1 MNKCIQCGKAFEP
14 KGIERICS
22 DDCRRE
28 KKSEQNAKQNRTRQR
43 HPEADVVSHSKLF
56 GNTATND
63 AHILKQKHIHSPD
76 VNAMTI
82 RLHDARL
89 KATFYFR
96 SIEDRD
102 RHIERRATM
111 PDSSP
116 LHKGGKTSKY

>member
-1 MNKCIQCGKAFEP
+1 MRKCTHCGTNFEP

-22 DDCRRE
+22 DECRKE
-28 KKSEQNAKQNRTRQR
+28 KKAQHDANFARSRARR
-43 HPEADVVSHSKLF
+43 PEAEAIHHMKF
-56 GNTATND
+56 MGNQPTND
-63 AHILKQKHIHSPD
+63 AHILKQKHNVSPD
-76 VNAMTI
+76 VNAMPI

-102 RHIERRATM
+102 RHIERKAAM